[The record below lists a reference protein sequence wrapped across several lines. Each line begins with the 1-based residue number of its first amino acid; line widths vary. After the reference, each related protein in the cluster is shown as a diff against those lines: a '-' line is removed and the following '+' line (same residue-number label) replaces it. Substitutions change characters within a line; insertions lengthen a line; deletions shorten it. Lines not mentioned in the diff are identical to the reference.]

1 MRCSTEVFNSEK
13 PNQTLLTFEG
23 QTQGSVFSISSRL
36 RLEPVE
42 HCLYSSIKNTSKLSS
57 IKCIKKL
64 FKLYFNSLLNLH
76 FHNKAFQL
84 FYWEF
89 IFHKQVGLMFELLA
103 VFAIQVHLWWQ
114 FDLKIAIKKNNFYKS
129 FFEM

>member
-1 MRCSTEVFNSEK
+1 MRCNTEIFNSEK
-13 PNQTLLTFEG
+13 SNQTLLTFEG
-23 QTQGSVFSISSRL
+23 QTQSSVFSISSRL
-36 RLEPVE
+36 RLGTEPERLEPVE

-64 FKLYFNSLLNLH
+64 FKLYFISLLILH

-89 IFHKQVGLMFELLA
+89 IFHKQVGLMFQLFT
-103 VFAIQVHLWWQ
+103 VFCYSSASLMTIWSQ
-114 FDLKIAIKKNNFYKS
+114 NCY
-129 FFEM
+129 